1 MPDHREVERTY
12 DPPPDLPIPDL
23 TVLPGVARVG
33 DPVVIELRATYF
45 DTADLAL
52 LRAGVSLRRRI
63 GGLDEGWH
71 LKIPAG
77 DGRDEIQLPLSRAKS
92 LPPAQLRTAVIG
104 WTRGAAMEAVAL
116 VETRRTTRLLRDV
129 DGAVLA
135 ELADDR
141 VTGTPAGGAAPI
153 EWREWELELVGAG
166 ASLLE
171 AADEVLTRLDIE
183 PSKVQRKIARVLGDR
198 VPAQQRPPK
207 LGRDRPSSRTLQR
220 RLAEQ
225 VSELL
230 ISDSIIRRGAHDGVH
245 RARVACRRLSGA
257 LATYGPLLDRTIT
270 DPIRDELRWVAHIL
284 GEARDLEVVHERLRE
299 LVDVE
304 PRSLVVGPVRRRLM
318 RSYGAWARSAA
329 GDVHDALNSERYL
342 ELLATLGLLV
352 ADPPWSA
359 LAEKGAQ
366 EVLPALVLRDLK
378 RLRHRV
384 RKLEDVETVGAR
396 DVALHE
402 VRKAAKRL
410 RYAAEALVPVWRP
423 DAERLA
429 KAAQKITQILGERHD
444 TTVSRGDLVRLA
456 HEASAAGESAF
467 TYGRLHGSEEER
479 ADELEFEFI
488 WVWDGLDHKKLRSWL

>member
-1 MPDHREVERTY
+1 MPDHHEVERTY
-12 DPPPDLPIPDL
+12 DPSPDHPIPDL

-33 DPVVIELRATYF
+33 DPVVIELSATYF

-77 DGRDEIQLPLSRAKS
+77 DGRDETQLPLSRAKS

-135 ELADDR
+135 ELADDW

-171 AADEVLTRLDIE
+171 AADEVLARLDIE

-198 VPAQQRPPK
+198 LPAQQRPPK

-284 GEARDLEVVHERLRE
+284 GEARDLEVMHDRLSE
-299 LVDVE
+299 LVDGE
-304 PRSLVVGPVRRRLM
+304 PRSLVVGPVRRRLG

-342 ELLATLGLLV
+342 ELLATLDLLV

-378 RLRHRV
+378 RLNCRIRQLPQV
-384 RKLEDVETVGAR
+384 EDR
-396 DVALHE
+396 DAALHE
-402 VRKAAKRL
+402 VRKSAKRL
-410 RYAAEALVPVWRP
+410 RYAAEALVPVWRK

-444 TTVSRGDLVRLA
+444 TTVSRRKLVRMA
-456 HEASAAGESAF
+456 AEATAAGESAF
-467 TYGRLHGSEEER
+467 TYGRLHASEEER

-488 WVWDGLDHKKLRSWL
+488 WVWDGLDHKKLRSWR